1 MKKEEIPLGHEAI
14 TWQMQS
20 VIAGDSQILQQV
32 LKSSIYQSTSAYFFN
47 SAAC

>member
-20 VIAGDSQILQQV
+20 VIAGDSDPATSVKIFDL
-32 LKSSIYQSTSAYFFN
+32 SIYFCIFF
-47 SAAC
+47 